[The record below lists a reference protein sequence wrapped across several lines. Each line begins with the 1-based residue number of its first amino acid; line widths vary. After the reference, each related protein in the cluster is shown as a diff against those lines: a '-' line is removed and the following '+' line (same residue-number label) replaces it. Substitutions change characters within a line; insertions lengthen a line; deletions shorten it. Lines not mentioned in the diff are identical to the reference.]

1 MWSSPECVYPYNDI
15 RNTDRKEVSAGQP
28 TVRALYEKTI
38 AFILQHIDEHQ
49 LREGGQLPTE
59 VALAQQTGVSLV
71 TVRRALA
78 ELAAQGIVRREQG
91 RGTFVARP
99 RVRAETTRVGSLRN
113 GLHLDAQSKLETRV
127 LKCLS
132 REAAEEECRT
142 LALASGASVW
152 EISRLRRL
160 NRRPLILE
168 TSVIP
173 KLLAPDLGA
182 HLKRSDGRSLYELLD
197 GVYGLT
203 EAREEQ
209 LLVSRAARPQ
219 EEELL
224 GLLHFDWVVEV
235 AGVSYSVRQEPIDRF
250 KMVFVAKSFAFRL
263 ATAPAFAVEAVEL
276 V

>member
-1 MWSSPECVYPYNDI
+1 MICAQAAHGPPGRS
-15 RNTDRKEVSAGQP
+15 

-38 AFILQHIDEHQ
+38 GFILQHIDENK
-49 LREGGQLPTE
+49 LREGDQLPTE
-59 VALAQQTGVSLV
+59 VGLAQQAGVSLV

-78 ELAAQGIVRREQG
+78 ELATQGIVRREQG
-91 RGTFVARP
+91 RGTFVSRP

-113 GLHLDAQSKLETRV
+113 GLHLDARSKLETRV
-127 LKCLS
+127 LKCLA
-132 REAAEEECRT
+132 RPAEEEECRT
-142 LALASGASVW
+142 LALAAGASVW

-173 KLLAPDLGA
+173 KLLAPDLGT
-182 HLKRSDGRSLYELLD
+182 HLKRANGRSLYELLERA
-197 GVYGLT
+197 YGLT

-250 KMVFVAKSFAFRL
+250 KMIFVAKSFAFRL

-276 V
+276 R

>member
-1 MWSSPECVYPYNDI
+1 MIFAHRPRV
-15 RNTDRKEVSAGQP
+15 VSAQAA

-38 AFILQHIDEHQ
+38 AFILQHIDENQ
-49 LREGGQLPTE
+49 LREGDQLPTE
-59 VALAQQTGVSLV
+59 VGLAQRAGVSLV

-113 GLHLDAQSKLETRV
+113 GLHLDAHSRLETRV
-127 LKCLS
+127 LKCVT
-132 REAAEEECRT
+132 RQAAEEECRALG
-142 LALASGASVW
+142 LAAGASVW

-173 KLLAPDLGA
+173 KLLAPDLGG
-182 HLKRSDGRSLYELLD
+182 HLKRADGRSLYELLE

-250 KMVFVAKSFAFRL
+250 RMVFVAKSFAFRL

>member
-1 MWSSPECVYPYNDI
+1 
-15 RNTDRKEVSAGQP
+15 
-28 TVRALYEKTI
+28 VRALYEKTI

-49 LREGGQLPTE
+49 LREGEQLPTE

-99 RVRAETTRVGSLRN
+99 RVRAETTRIGSLRN
-113 GLHLDAQSKLETRV
+113 GLHLDAQSRLETRV
-127 LKCLS
+127 LKCLA
-132 REAAEEECRT
+132 REAAEEECRS

-182 HLKRSDGRSLYELLD
+182 HLKRSDGRSLE

-235 AGVSYSVRQEPIDRF
+235 AGVSYSARQEPIDRF
-250 KMVFVAKSFAFRL
+250 RMVFVAKSFAFRL